1 MGALWRGEKFIIISG
16 LIDIEVDIQENG
28 LYVLGKKGGTGKT
41 YLATQLQKLNDTGV
55 PVSVV
60 TFLDNKI
67 FIDGDIDKADLI
79 LYDRADLYINN
90 IKIQKDLEKYSKC
103 KIVLID
109 LKNTNRLQS
118 ILMKDVNISLSKDK
132 IIVRWYYVYSFRRC
146 GF

>member
-1 MGALWRGEKFIIISG
+1 MIISG

-67 FIDGDIDKADLI
+67 FIDGDMDKADLI

-132 IIVRWYYVYSFRRC
+132 IIVR
-146 GF
+146 

>member
-1 MGALWRGEKFIIISG
+1 MIISG

-132 IIVRWYYVYSFRRC
+132 IIVR
-146 GF
+146 